1 MAAFLTGRLLQT
13 VPVLIGVS
21 VLVFLILH
29 LTPGNPALFVAGPDA
44 PPEVVRDIERSLGLD
59 QPLYV
64 QYVRYVSRL
73 VRGDLGRSIQ
83 AHDPVLDHLVATFP
97 VTLALAS
104 VGVLWTVL
112 VSVPMGILAA
122 YRRNSALDLST
133 IFAVLAGNAMPAFA
147 IGLILLYIFA
157 IHLRWF
163 PLTGYRSLATL
174 DGWRHIAL
182 PAITVGSGVTP
193 LLTRLTRSSMLEVLN
208 QDYVRSARAK
218 GVREPDVVIRHGF
231 RNALLPVITVIGLQ
245 LGLLL
250 SGAVITESIFS
261 LPGTGRLVVQ
271 AIQARDFPVV
281 QGAVLFFS
289 LTFVVISILVDLAY
303 AAADPRI
310 RYG

>member
-1 MAAFLTGRLLQT
+1 MATFITGRVLQT

-64 QYVRYVSRL
+64 QYARYMDRL
-73 VRGDLGRSIQ
+73 VHGDMGRSIQ
-83 AHDPVLDHLVATFP
+83 AHDPVLEHLKATFP

-104 VGVLWTVL
+104 VGVVWTVL
-112 VSVPMGILAA
+112 VSVPTGILAA
-122 YRRNSALDLST
+122 YRRNSALDLAT
-133 IFAVLAGNAMPAFA
+133 IFAVLAGNAMPVFA

-157 IHLRWF
+157 VDLRWL
-163 PLTGYRSLATL
+163 PLTGYQSLLTL
-174 DGWRHIAL
+174 DGWRHIVL

-193 LLTRLTRSSMLEVLN
+193 LLTRITRSSMLEVLN

-218 GVREPDVVIRHGF
+218 GVRETAVLIRHGF

-245 LGLLL
+245 FGLLL

-261 LPGTGRLVVQ
+261 LPGMGRLVVQ

-281 QGAVLFFS
+281 QGVVLFFS

>member
-1 MAAFLTGRLLQT
+1 VATFLTGRLLQT
-13 VPVLIGVS
+13 VPVLMGVS

-64 QYVRYVSRL
+64 QYARYMDRL
-73 VRGDLGRSIQ
+73 VHGDMGRSIQ
-83 AHDPVLDHLVATFP
+83 AHDPVLDHLTATFP

-104 VGVLWTVL
+104 VGVVWTIL
-112 VSVPMGILAA
+112 VSVPTGILAA
-122 YRRNSALDLST
+122 YRRNSALDLAT
-133 IFAVLAGNAMPAFA
+133 IFAVLAGNAMPVFA

-157 IHLRWF
+157 VDLRWL
-163 PLTGYRSLATL
+163 PLTGYQSLLTL

-182 PAITVGSGVTP
+182 PAVTVSSGVTP
-193 LLTRLTRSSMLEVLN
+193 LLTRITRSSMLEVLN

-218 GVREPDVVIRHGF
+218 GVRETVVLIRHGF
-231 RNALLPVITVIGLQ
+231 RNALLPVVTVIGLQ
-245 LGLLL
+245 FGLLL

-261 LPGTGRLVVQ
+261 LPGMGRLVVQ

-281 QGAVLFFS
+281 QGVVLFFS

>member
-1 MAAFLTGRLLQT
+1 MAAYLTGRLLQT

-29 LTPGNPALFVAGPDA
+29 LTPGNPALFVAGSDA

-64 QYVRYVSRL
+64 QYARYVSRL

-112 VSVPMGILAA
+112 VSVPMGIVAA
-122 YRRNSALDLST
+122 YRRNSALDLAT
-133 IFAVLAGNAMPAFA
+133 IFAVLAGNAMPVFA
-147 IGLILLYIFA
+147 IGLMLLYMFA

-218 GVREPDVVIRHGF
+218 GVREAAVVIRHGF

-245 LGLLL
+245 FGLLL

-261 LPGTGRLVVQ
+261 LPGMGRLVVQ

-289 LTFVVISILVDLAY
+289 LTFVLISILVDLGY
-303 AAADPRI
+303 AVADPRI

>member
-1 MAAFLTGRLLQT
+1 MATFITGRVLQT

-64 QYVRYVSRL
+64 QYARYMDRL
-73 VRGDLGRSIQ
+73 VHGDMGRSIQ
-83 AHDPVLDHLVATFP
+83 AHDSVLEHLKATFP
-97 VTLALAS
+97 VTLALAI
-104 VGVLWTVL
+104 VGVVWTVL
-112 VSVPMGILAA
+112 VSVPTGILAA
-122 YRRNSALDLST
+122 YRRNSALDLAT
-133 IFAVLAGNAMPAFA
+133 IFAVLAGNAMPVFA

-157 IHLRWF
+157 VDLRWL
-163 PLTGYRSLATL
+163 PLTGYQSLLTL

-182 PAITVGSGVTP
+182 PAITVSSGVTP
-193 LLTRLTRSSMLEVLN
+193 LLTRITRSSMLEVLN

-218 GVREPDVVIRHGF
+218 GVRETGVLIRHGF

-245 LGLLL
+245 FGLLL

-261 LPGTGRLVVQ
+261 LPGMGRLVVQ

-281 QGAVLFFS
+281 QGVVLFFS

>member
-1 MAAFLTGRLLQT
+1 MATFLTGRVLQT

-64 QYVRYVSRL
+64 QYARYMDRL
-73 VRGDLGRSIQ
+73 VHGDMGRSIQ
-83 AHDPVLDHLVATFP
+83 AHDPVVDHLAATFP
-97 VTLALAS
+97 VTLALAG
-104 VGVLWTVL
+104 VGVVWTVL
-112 VSVPMGILAA
+112 VSVPTGILAA
-122 YRRNSALDLST
+122 YRRNSALDLAT
-133 IFAVLAGNAMPAFA
+133 IFAVLAANAMPVFA

-157 IHLRWF
+157 VDLRWL
-163 PLTGYRSLATL
+163 PLTGYRSLLTL

-182 PAITVGSGVTP
+182 PAITVSSGVTP
-193 LLTRLTRSSMLEVLN
+193 LLTRITRSSMLEVLN

-218 GVREPDVVIRHGF
+218 GVRETAVLIRHGF

-245 LGLLL
+245 FGLLL

-261 LPGTGRLVVQ
+261 LPGMGRLVVQ

-281 QGAVLFFS
+281 QGVVLFFS

>member
-1 MAAFLTGRLLQT
+1 MAAYLTARLLQT

-44 PPEVVRDIERSLGLD
+44 PPDVVRDIERSLGLD

-64 QYVRYVSRL
+64 QYGRYVSRL

-83 AHDPVLDHLVATFP
+83 AHDQVLDHLLVTFP
-97 VTLALAS
+97 VTLALAT
-104 VGVLWTVL
+104 VGVVWTVL

-122 YRRNSALDLST
+122 YRRNSALDLAT
-133 IFAVLAGNAMPAFA
+133 IFAVLAGNAMPVFA

-157 IHLRWF
+157 IDLRWL
-163 PLTGYRSLATL
+163 PLAGYASLVTL

-193 LLTRLTRSSMLEVLN
+193 LLTRLTRSSMLDVLN

-218 GVREPDVVIRHGF
+218 GVREIMVVVRHGF

-245 LGLLL
+245 FGLLL

-261 LPGTGRLVVQ
+261 LPGMGRLVVQ

-281 QGAVLFFS
+281 QGAVLFFA
-289 LTFVVISILVDLAY
+289 LTFVVISIIVDLAY

>member
-1 MAAFLTGRLLQT
+1 MATFLIGRLLQT

-64 QYVRYVSRL
+64 QYARYAGRL

-83 AHDPVLDHLVATFP
+83 AHDPVLDHLVATLP
-97 VTLALAS
+97 VTLALAG
-104 VGVLWTVL
+104 VGVLWTAL

-122 YRRNSALDLST
+122 YRRNSALDLAT
-133 IFAVLAGNAMPAFA
+133 IFAVLAGNAMPVFA
-147 IGLILLYIFA
+147 IGLVLLYIFA

-163 PLTGYRSLATL
+163 PLTGYQSLVTL

-182 PAITVGSGVTP
+182 PAVTVGSGVTP

-218 GVREPDVVIRHGF
+218 GVREAAVVIRHGF

-245 LGLLL
+245 FGLLL

-261 LPGTGRLVVQ
+261 LPGMGRLVVT

>member
-1 MAAFLTGRLLQT
+1 MATFITGRVLQT

-64 QYVRYVSRL
+64 QYARYMDRL
-73 VRGDLGRSIQ
+73 VHGDMGRSIQ
-83 AHDPVLDHLVATFP
+83 AHDPVLEHLKATFP
-97 VTLALAS
+97 VTLALAI
-104 VGVLWTVL
+104 VGVVWTVL
-112 VSVPMGILAA
+112 VSVPTGILAA
-122 YRRNSALDLST
+122 YRRNSALDLAT
-133 IFAVLAGNAMPAFA
+133 IFAVLAGNAMPVFA

-157 IHLRWF
+157 VDLRWL
-163 PLTGYRSLATL
+163 PLTGYQSLLTL

-182 PAITVGSGVTP
+182 PAITVSSGVTP
-193 LLTRLTRSSMLEVLN
+193 LLTRITRSSMLEVLN

-218 GVREPDVVIRHGF
+218 GVRETAVLIRHGF

-245 LGLLL
+245 FGLLL

-261 LPGTGRLVVQ
+261 LPGMGRLVVQ

-281 QGAVLFFS
+281 QGVVLFFS

>member
-1 MAAFLTGRLLQT
+1 VATFLTGRLLQT
-13 VPVLIGVS
+13 LPVLIGVS
-21 VLVFLILH
+21 VLVFMILH

-64 QYVRYVSRL
+64 QYARYMDRL
-73 VRGDLGRSIQ
+73 VHGDMGRSIQ
-83 AHDPVLDHLVATFP
+83 AHDPVLDHLTATFP

-104 VGVLWTVL
+104 VGVVWTIL
-112 VSVPMGILAA
+112 VSVPTGILAA
-122 YRRNSALDLST
+122 YRRNSALDLAT
-133 IFAVLAGNAMPAFA
+133 IFAVLAGNAMPVFA

-157 IHLRWF
+157 VDLRWL
-163 PLTGYRSLATL
+163 PLTGYQSLLTL
-174 DGWRHIAL
+174 EGWRHIAL
-182 PAITVGSGVTP
+182 PAITVSSGVTP
-193 LLTRLTRSSMLEVLN
+193 LLTRITRSSMLEVLN

-218 GVREPDVVIRHGF
+218 GVRETVVLIRHGF

-245 LGLLL
+245 FGLLL

-261 LPGTGRLVVQ
+261 LPGMGRLVVQ
-271 AIQARDFPVV
+271 AIEARDFPVV
-281 QGAVLFFS
+281 QGVVLFFS

>member
-1 MAAFLTGRLLQT
+1 MTAYLMGRLLQA

-29 LTPGNPALFVAGPDA
+29 LTPGNPAIVIAGPDA
-44 PPEVVRDIERSLGLD
+44 PPEIVRDIERSLGLD

-64 QYVRYVSRL
+64 QYAKYVSRL

-83 AHDPVLDHLVATFP
+83 AHDAVLDHLTATFP

-104 VGVLWTVL
+104 VGVVWTVL

-122 YRRNSALDLST
+122 YRRNSALDLTT
-133 IFAVLAGNAMPAFA
+133 IFAVLAGNAMPVFA
-147 IGLILLYIFA
+147 SGLILLYIFA

-182 PAITVGSGVTP
+182 PAITVGTGVVP

-218 GVREPDVVIRHGF
+218 GLREAAVIVRHGF

-245 LGLLL
+245 FGLLL
-250 SGAVITESIFS
+250 SGAFITESIFS
-261 LPGTGRLVVQ
+261 LPGMGRLIVT

-281 QGAVLFFS
+281 QGGVLLFS
-289 LTFVVISILVDLAY
+289 LTFVAISILVDMAY

>member
-1 MAAFLTGRLLQT
+1 MAAYLTGRLLQT
-13 VPVLIGVS
+13 VPVLVGVS

-44 PPEVVRDIERSLGLD
+44 PPETVREIERSLGLD

-64 QYVRYVSRL
+64 QYARYVSRL

-83 AHDPVLDHLVATFP
+83 AHDPVLDHLVETFP
-97 VTLALAS
+97 VTLALAC
-104 VGVLWTVL
+104 VGVLWTAL
-112 VSVPMGILAA
+112 VSVPMGIVAA
-122 YRRNSALDLST
+122 YRRNSALDLAT
-133 IFAVLAGNAMPAFA
+133 IFAVLAGNAMPVFA

-163 PLTGYRSLATL
+163 PLTGYQSLATF

-218 GVREPDVVIRHGF
+218 GVREAAVVIRHGF

-245 LGLLL
+245 FGFLL

-261 LPGTGRLVVQ
+261 LPGMGRLVVT

-289 LTFVVISILVDLAY
+289 LTFVLISILVDLAY

>member
-1 MAAFLTGRLLQT
+1 MAAFLSGRLLQT
-13 VPVLIGVS
+13 APVLIGVS

-64 QYVRYVSRL
+64 QYGRYMGRL
-73 VRGDLGRSIQ
+73 LRGDMGHSIQ

-104 VGVLWTVL
+104 VGVVWTVL

-122 YRRNSALDLST
+122 YRRNSGLDLATS
-133 IFAVLAGNAMPAFA
+133 FAVLAGNAMPVFA

-157 IHLRWF
+157 VHLRWL
-163 PLTGYRSLATL
+163 PLTGYQSLVTL

-182 PAITVGSGVTP
+182 PAITVSSGVTP
-193 LLTRLTRSSMLEVLN
+193 LLTRITRSSMLEVLN

-218 GVREPDVVIRHGF
+218 GVRETAVVVRHGF
-231 RNALLPVITVIGLQ
+231 RNALLPVITVMGLQ
-245 LGLLL
+245 FGLLL
-250 SGAVITESIFS
+250 SGAVITENIFS
-261 LPGTGRLVVQ
+261 LPGMGRLVVQ

-310 RYG
+310 HYG

>member
-1 MAAFLTGRLLQT
+1 MAAYLTGRLLQT
-13 VPVLIGVS
+13 VPVLVGVS

-44 PPEVVRDIERSLGLD
+44 PPETVRDIERSLGLD

-64 QYVRYVSRL
+64 QYARYVSRL

-97 VTLALAS
+97 VTIALAC

-122 YRRNSALDLST
+122 YRRNSALDLAT
-133 IFAVLAGNAMPAFA
+133 IFAVLAGNAMPVFA

-163 PLTGYRSLATL
+163 PLTGYQSLATF

-182 PAITVGSGVTP
+182 PAVTVGSGVTP

-218 GVREPDVVIRHGF
+218 GVREAAVVIRHGF

-245 LGLLL
+245 FGFLL

-261 LPGTGRLVVQ
+261 LPGMGRLVVT

-289 LTFVVISILVDLAY
+289 LTFVLISILVDLAY

>member
-64 QYVRYVSRL
+64 QYARYVSRL

-122 YRRNSALDLST
+122 YRRNSALDLAT

>member
-1 MAAFLTGRLLQT
+1 MATFITGRVLQT

-64 QYVRYVSRL
+64 QYARYMDRL
-73 VRGDLGRSIQ
+73 VHGDMGRSIQ
-83 AHDPVLDHLVATFP
+83 AHDPVLEHLKATFP
-97 VTLALAS
+97 VTLALAI
-104 VGVLWTVL
+104 VGVVWTVL
-112 VSVPMGILAA
+112 VSVPTGILAA
-122 YRRNSALDLST
+122 YRRNSALDLAT
-133 IFAVLAGNAMPAFA
+133 IFAVLAGNAMPVFA

-157 IHLRWF
+157 VDLRWL
-163 PLTGYRSLATL
+163 PLTGYQSLLTL

-182 PAITVGSGVTP
+182 PAITVSSGVTP
-193 LLTRLTRSSMLEVLN
+193 LLTRITRSSMLEVLN

-218 GVREPDVVIRHGF
+218 GVRETGVLIRHGF

-245 LGLLL
+245 FGLLL

-261 LPGTGRLVVQ
+261 LPGMGRLVVQ

-281 QGAVLFFS
+281 QGVVLFFS